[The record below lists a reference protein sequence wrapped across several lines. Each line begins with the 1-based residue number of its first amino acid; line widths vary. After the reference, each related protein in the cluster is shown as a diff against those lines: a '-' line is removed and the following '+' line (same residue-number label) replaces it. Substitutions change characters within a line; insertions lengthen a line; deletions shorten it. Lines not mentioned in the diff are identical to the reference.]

1 MCYFIKTESFM
12 FRSVR
17 YSLPV
22 SLDSYIFL
30 YRADYII
37 TLCRGCALPFK
48 EVLYGYYPTLLP
60 LGCTLLALHLRRW
73 LSIVVAPFLSDLAQ
87 RLSST

>member
-1 MCYFIKTESFM
+1 MLLILKRNPLCSEVFVIHSPSF
-12 FRSVR
+12 
-17 YSLPV
+17 
-22 SLDSYIFL
+22 DSYIFL
-30 YRADYII
+30 CRADYII
-37 TLCRGCALPFK
+37 TLYRGCALPFK

-60 LGCTLLALHLRRW
+60 LGCTLLALHLCRW